1 MGYDVNTLHDLTDF
15 YTQKNILLSCPKGM
29 VGEPHKAMGKY
40 TLFTNTE
47 RMEIL

>member
-1 MGYDVNTLHDLTDF
+1 MTLHELTDF
-15 YTQKNILLSCPKGM
+15 YAQKILLLSCPKGM

-40 TLFTNTE
+40 TLLENTE